1 MVETGSRCEFAWRV
15 GTGELAATSARTAA
29 TRTARRN
36 AKTNTKVHT
45 NAQVNTQKQRN
56 AETGCN

>member
-36 AKTNTKVHT
+36 AKTNT